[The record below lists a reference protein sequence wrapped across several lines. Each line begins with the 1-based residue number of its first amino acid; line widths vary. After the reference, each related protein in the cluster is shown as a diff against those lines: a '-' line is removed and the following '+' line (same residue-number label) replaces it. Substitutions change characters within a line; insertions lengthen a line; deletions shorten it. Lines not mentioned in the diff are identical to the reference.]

1 MTTPIESDNVLLV
14 PAFEDVDD
22 DDSLFGLPSLASR
35 CYSSSDESVDG
46 LNISLSSSSSSS
58 FQSATASL
66 SLSLSTSSGSSGFES
81 LGPPPPGS
89 IMSFWD
95 RPMPTSFLHDIPH
108 RTEDSKCHFLDDI
121 SDCGSSLPSVSFTNS
136 DSDDTYAS
144 ANPLA
149 PFPVLS
155 LTRIS
160 VSPVVDVRTNIT
172 ARTNHAERTNSTETI
187 SSQLVDTG
195 GNFNMTNNLDLLVH
209 VVAIKPFDIGMA
221 ASICNSKNTAV
232 SREGECWQRNATRS
246 YTEYR

>member
-14 PAFEDVDD
+14 PAFEDVAD

-46 LNISLSSSSSSS
+46 LNISLSSTSSSS

-66 SLSLSTSSGSSGFES
+66 SLSSSTSSGSSGFES
-81 LGPPPPGS
+81 LGSPPPGS

-95 RPMPTSFLHDIPH
+95 RPMPTSFLHDLPH

-121 SDCGSSLPSVSFTNS
+121 SDCGSSLPSVSFSNS

-144 ANPLA
+144 ANPLV

-160 VSPVVDVRTNIT
+160 VSPVVDLRTNIT
-172 ARTNHAERTNSTETI
+172 ARTNPTETI

-195 GNFNMTNNLDLLVH
+195 GNFNMTNNLDLLVN
-209 VVAIKPFDIGMA
+209 VVAIKPFDNGMA
-221 ASICNSKNTAV
+221 ASD
-232 SREGECWQRNATRS
+232 TRS
-246 YTEYR
+246 SSQCTHRGDFPLPMIDGSVIYTPMF